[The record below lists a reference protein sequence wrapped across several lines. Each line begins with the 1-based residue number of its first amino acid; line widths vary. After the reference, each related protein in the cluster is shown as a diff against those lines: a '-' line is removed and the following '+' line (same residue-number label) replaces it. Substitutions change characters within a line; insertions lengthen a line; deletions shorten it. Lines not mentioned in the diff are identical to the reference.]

1 METLRALLGPGQTES
16 LKQVG
21 PIRLTSMR
29 ITYRQS
35 PVLSNQQVRVCPQC
49 ARKLFRKKIEALLRQ
64 REVEQ
69 AEADRERRRGAKA
82 AGESLDGAVGDAAP
96 EAEGGEG
103 SARLSDGVVVQ
114 GGRGL
119 SARKTISS
127 GGGKGG
133 TKETVSG
140 ATSNAAGGHGG
151 HDLIRQAVNAAG
163 GEDGAR
169 AGAAKKRARA
179 SRWGAAGVP
188 SEAATAP
195 STVAVTAESTAD
207 GKGVSSGAGA
217 VEPPSVDNASR
228 NAWAGELER
237 DRTAEDEMD
246 DYLSSLLL

>member
-1 METLRALLGPGQTES
+1 
-16 LKQVG
+16 
-21 PIRLTSMR
+21 MR

-35 PVLSNQQVRVCPQC
+35 PLSSPQQVRVCPQC

-64 REVEQ
+64 RETEQ
-69 AEADRERRRGAKA
+69 AEADRQRRREAKT
-82 AGESLDGAVGDAAP
+82 AGRSLDGAVRDAAP
-96 EAEGGEG
+96 EPEGGGG
-103 SARLSDGVVVQ
+103 SARLSDAIVVQ

-119 SARKTISS
+119 SASKTAGS

-133 TKETVSG
+133 TKEAVSG
-140 ATSNAAGGHGG
+140 TTSNAAGGDGG

-163 GEDGAR
+163 GEEGAR

-179 SRWGAAGVP
+179 SRWGAAVLP

-195 STVAVTAESTAD
+195 STVAVTARSTVD
-207 GKGVSSGAGA
+207 GKGVSSGEGA
-217 VEPPSVDNASR
+217 VERPSVDNASR